1 MVSATLGTSGVVF
14 AQSDEYR
21 VEPEGKLHA
30 FCHAVPGK
38 WHLMGVMLSAAGSFQ
53 WFKNELGGE
62 EQKREENGE
71 GNAYDFLTEAAA
83 EVQLGCEGLVFL
95 PYLSGERTPYP
106 DPHARGAFVGLT
118 LRHGKSHLTRA
129 VLEGVSFG
137 LKDSL
142 SLMQA
147 LGVQPKKVILS
158 GGGARSSL
166 WKQMLADVFETRCS
180 LVNATEGAAYGAA
193 LLGAVGCGVHSS
205 VEEASKVWIR
215 ETEQVDIGP
224 DCAPYQKNYQIY
236 QDLYPALKSSFR
248 NLSSD

>member
-1 MVSATLGTSGVVF
+1 
-14 AQSDEYR
+14 
-21 VEPEGKLHA
+21 
-30 FCHAVPGK
+30 
-38 WHLMGVMLSAAGSFQ
+38 
-53 WFKNELGGE
+53 
-62 EQKREENGE
+62 
-71 GNAYDFLTEAAA
+71 
-83 EVQLGCEGLVFL
+83 
-95 PYLSGERTPYP
+95 
-106 DPHARGAFVGLT
+106 
-118 LRHGKSHLTRA
+118 
-129 VLEGVSFG
+129 
-137 LKDSL
+137 
-142 SLMQA
+142 MQA

-193 LLGAVGCGVHSS
+193 LLGAVGCGVHAS